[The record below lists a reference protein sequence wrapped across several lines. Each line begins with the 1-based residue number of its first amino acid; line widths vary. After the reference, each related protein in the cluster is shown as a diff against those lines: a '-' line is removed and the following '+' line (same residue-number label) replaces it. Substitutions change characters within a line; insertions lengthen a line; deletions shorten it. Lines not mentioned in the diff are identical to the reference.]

1 MMADIAHTIELS
13 HPQYSVFESTH
24 TSPIVDTVSD
34 AVVRAAV
41 RAKAVAIVALTESG
55 GTARMLSRFRPDVPI
70 ICFTPHEMVQRQLA
84 LSYACTGILTK
95 RHTTIDAVIAD
106 ARSQLVTRKLAK
118 KGDTIVISAGIP
130 FGEVGSTN
138 LLLVQRV

>member
-1 MMADIAHTIELS
+1 
-13 HPQYSVFESTH
+13 
-24 TSPIVDTVSD
+24 
-34 AVVRAAV
+34 
-41 RAKAVAIVALTESG
+41 
-55 GTARMLSRFRPDVPI
+55 
-70 ICFTPHEMVQRQLA
+70 MVQRQLA